1 VKVYQLVEGC
11 IKFIP
16 LPSPKKL
23 LFNLDQFK
31 LELQEAADEAL
42 S

>member
-1 VKVYQLVEGC
+1 MKVYQLVEGC

-16 LPSPKKL
+16 LPNPKKHPM
-23 LFNLDQFK
+23 FK
-31 LELQEAADEAL
+31 LDDFKVGGRLDEKV